1 MGKVAVLS
9 PEVQGQIAAGEVVE
23 RPASVVKELVE
34 NALDAGARQVDVR
47 LAAGGLDRIVVRD
60 DGEGMAPDDAVTA
73 FARHATSKL
82 RVAEDLT
89 AVATLGF
96 RGEALPSIA
105 AVARVRLATRR
116 AADPNGVAVE
126 GDGSGVRPAGM
137 VGVAPGTTVEVHDL
151 FATTPARRK
160 FLRTAAT
167 EVGHVVDA
175 IARIAV
181 AVPAVGFR
189 VEHDGRE
196 VLALPAVRDRRQ
208 RLVQVL
214 GRERAASLVA
224 IEAHAGGWTLDGF
237 VAPPRDTVATAR
249 LVWTYVAIGAGS
261 ARWIRDRVLLRAV
274 LDGYESL
281 LLRGR
286 YPIGVLFLGVPA
298 GDVDVNVHPAK
309 LEVRFRRPAALHQL
323 VVPAIRARLRD
334 ALAPITRPP
343 AGAVHEPV
351 APYTPASAPATID
364 GVQAGL
370 WAPAPRGFA
379 SLRPIGQIFDGYL
392 VCEGDGRVVLI
403 DQHAAHERVVFER
416 LRAERRAGGVAS
428 DALLVPETVSLAAA
442 EVAALAEHRD
452 VLASAGLE
460 GEPFGDGTFLVRTV
474 PRLLRGRD
482 VGSLLRA
489 IAAEL
494 VEEGVSAAAERAAD
508 AALATVACH
517 AVVRV
522 GQRLDPAEMQALLAA
537 MDGVEISA
545 HCPHGRPVAAELG
558 RTQLE
563 ALFKR

>member
-1 MGKVAVLS
+1 
-9 PEVQGQIAAGEVVE
+9 
-23 RPASVVKELVE
+23 
-34 NALDAGARQVDVR
+34 
-47 LAAGGLDRIVVRD
+47 
-60 DGEGMAPDDAVTA
+60 
-73 FARHATSKL
+73 
-82 RVAEDLT
+82 
-89 AVATLGF
+89 
-96 RGEALPSIA
+96 
-105 AVARVRLATRR
+105 
-116 AADPNGVAVE
+116 
-126 GDGSGVRPAGM
+126 
-137 VGVAPGTTVEVHDL
+137 
-151 FATTPARRK
+151 
-160 FLRTAAT
+160 
-167 EVGHVVDA
+167 
-175 IARIAV
+175 
-181 AVPAVGFR
+181 
-189 VEHDGRE
+189 
-196 VLALPAVRDRRQ
+196 VRDRRQ

-214 GRERAASLVA
+214 GRERAADLAA
-224 IEAHAGGWTLDGF
+224 IEAHVGGWVLDGF
-237 VAPPRDTVATAR
+237 VAPPRETVATAR
-249 LVWTYVAIGAGS
+249 LVWTYVAIGAGT

-286 YPIGVLFLGVPA
+286 YPIAVLFLGVPA

-309 LEVRFRRPAALHQL
+309 LEVRFRRPATLHQL
-323 VVPAIRARLRD
+323 VVPAVRARLRD
-334 ALAPITRPP
+334 ALAPAPVAPPP
-343 AGAVHEPV
+343 AGAVHEPS
-351 APYTPASAPATID
+351 APYYAPDARPGAID
-364 GVQAGL
+364 GVQEGL
-370 WAPAPRGFA
+370 WAPVPRGFA

-416 LRAERRAGGVAS
+416 LRAEQRAGGVAS

-442 EVAALAEHRD
+442 EVATLAEHRD

-460 GEPFGDGTFLVRTV
+460 GEPFGEGTFLVRTV

-482 VGSLLRA
+482 VGNLLRA

-563 ALFKR
+563 AFFKR